1 MKGPVRLQ
9 TVAILLCL
17 CPVLQAD
24 PVRLLPEVDWAA
36 LDQAQLQQFRENY
49 FLVALDERIVIEAG
63 GLPTAERVSSSDRAL
78 WFYSGRPERL
88 FLNLIRLDSPA
99 SPVAAPAALT
109 ETAEANS
116 YHPGSAPGFYRAEVW
131 QSGTASRMVVPLDVM
146 LPLLGGPLLFDTL
159 SDPYSRFAVQPGIDV
174 EAQVALLA
182 IAARQSGGAAG
193 SFRDWISLAEIP
205 EKALLVLLGLS
216 LALLPALF
224 RVLRALAGL
233 LPTLPARLGNVL
245 TLLRRPV
252 YAPQQIEPDQNEAV
266 NTMPKRRRV
275 AVKRD
280 KSWRR
285 RSPVAGAD
293 AEAQNIKPEP
303 AALPSEAAS
312 QADAPVAAELQ
323 ATGIGST
330 RIYRL
335 HPPTAAR
342 KEGRRSAEAS
352 AFPRASETPE
362 RESADSLPR
371 PETIATGEETDRERH
386 WLTDDEEQNL
396 ITRVEADPA
405 QAAPPSEPEV
415 SFRDLRTGV
424 MLAWLE
430 ERVPALTEA
439 VAWEEEHL
447 GEYRGLPFA
456 EFVPDER
463 RTEAGQRKTS

>member
-9 TVAILLCL
+9 AVAILLCL

-49 FLVALDERIVIEAG
+49 LLVALDERSVIEAE
-63 GLPTAERVSSSDRAL
+63 GLPAAERDSSFARAL
-78 WFYSGRPERL
+78 WFYSGTPERL
-88 FLNLIRLDSPA
+88 FLNLIRLGSPA
-99 SPVAAPAALT
+99 SPVAAPADLT
-109 ETAEANS
+109 ETVGANS
-116 YHPGSAPGFYRAEVW
+116 YFTGSAPGFYRAEVW
-131 QSGTASRMVVPLDVM
+131 QARTASRMVVPLDVM

-174 EAQVALLA
+174 ESQVALPA
-182 IAARQSGGAAG
+182 IAAGQDGGAAR
-193 SFRDWISLAEIP
+193 SFRDWIGLAELP
-205 EKALLVLLGLS
+205 EKALLVLLGFS

-233 LPTLPARLGNVL
+233 LPALPARLGNVL
-245 TLLRRPV
+245 ALLRRPV
-252 YAPQQIEPDQNEAV
+252 YAPQQIEPDRNEAV
-266 NTMPKRRRV
+266 NIMPKPRRV

-285 RSPVAGAD
+285 RPPGAGAD

-303 AALPSEAAS
+303 AAEAAT
-312 QADAPVAAELQ
+312 QADAPVAAELLQ
-323 ATGIGST
+323 ATGSGRT

-335 HPPTAAR
+335 HPPAAVR
-342 KEGRRSAEAS
+342 KEGRRSAETS
-352 AFPRASETPE
+352 AFPRASEALE
-362 RESADSLPR
+362 RESAGSLPR
-371 PETIATGEETDRERH
+371 PEMIATGEEAGRERH

-396 ITRVEADPA
+396 ITRVESDPA